1 MIDGRQGQR
10 RILVMPIE
18 GAERTPSSPLDPSG
32 QFNQRSP
39 MVSPD
44 GRWVAYM
51 SSQSGRD
58 EVYVRPFPEGGRR
71 VQVSN
76 NGGVEP
82 MWGTD
87 SSELFYREID
97 APTTTMIA
105 ARLRPDPELRVVG
118 REELFTG
125 GYYFMGNTAR
135 TVYDYD
141 RQNDRF
147 LMVLRD
153 EGQIGDSPQINVVLN
168 WTQELL
174 ERVPVP

>member
-1 MIDGRQGQR
+1 
-10 RILVMPIE
+10 MPIE
-18 GAERTPSSPLDPSG
+18 GADRTPYSPLDPSG

-51 SSQSGRD
+51 STQSGRD

-71 VQVSN
+71 VQISN

-82 MWGTD
+82 MWGAE

-97 APTTTMIA
+97 GGTTTMIA
-105 ARLRPDPELRVVG
+105 TQLRTDPELRVVG
-118 REELFTG
+118 REALFSG
-125 GYYFMGNTAR
+125 VYYFMDNWAR

-141 RQNDRF
+141 RQSDRF
-147 LMVLRD
+147 LVVTPD
-153 EGQIGDSPQINVVLN
+153 DGQAGDSLKINVVFN
-168 WTQELL
+168 WHQELL
-174 ERVPVP
+174 RLVPVN